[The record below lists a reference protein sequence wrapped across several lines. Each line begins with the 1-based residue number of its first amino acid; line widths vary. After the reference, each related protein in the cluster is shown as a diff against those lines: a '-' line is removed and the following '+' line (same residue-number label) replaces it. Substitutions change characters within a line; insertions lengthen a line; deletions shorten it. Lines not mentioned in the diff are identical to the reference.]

1 MAGAEEH
8 SLGPSPRPQTGGLW
22 RAGCFFAILPGL
34 NSEWLF
40 AKTSASRGF
49 QGPPEGGSHGPPP
62 SLGRWRCPHPRG
74 KGAEPSSP
82 SRALSCLPLTP
93 LPATIPEIL
102 TWPLA
107 RSLPP
112 FPRLPRPPLPLQD
125 LPCSPAVSVPLC
137 SPPLQAQLT
146 CSSHACAHAHTHRTH
161 SHATTPPP
169 PGHPGCGPV
178 ALQEP
183 HQAASFSP
191 DTSHGAV
198 QGRAGLSSPMEPP
211 PPPRGPLSPCD
222 TGSRPVT
229 PAASLA
235 ITLPQQR
242 AHSKTLLGPVGT
254 IGLPLPLTEGSSCV
268 WGSHS

>member
-1 MAGAEEH
+1 MAGAEKH

-74 KGAEPSSP
+74 EGAELSSP

-146 CSSHACAHAHTHRTH
+146 CSSHACAHAHTHHTH

-169 PGHPGCGPV
+169 RDILAAGPWPCGSHTKQPV
-178 ALQEP
+178 SLLTRHVGQCRA
-183 HQAASFSP
+183 
-191 DTSHGAV
+191 
-198 QGRAGLSSPMEPP
+198 GRAS
-211 PPPRGPLSPCD
+211 PPPR
-222 TGSRPVT
+222 SRP
-229 PAASLA
+229 P
-235 ITLPQQR
+235 
-242 AHSKTLLGPVGT
+242 HPVGPCPRVAP
-254 IGLPLPLTEGSSCV
+254 GPSQ
-268 WGSHS
+268 